1 MLSHIIPSI
10 NSYRKLKNI
19 VWIFSTHNKSLKV
32 ARQRRLVL
40 SEDDA
45 EEMFGLF
52 RMEVWILANLTADG
66 HLKETDSFLDGPNL
80 N

>member
-10 NSYRKLKNI
+10 NSYKKLKNI

-66 HLKETDSFLDGPNL
+66 HLKETDSFLDGANL